1 MPLVCAGLGFRYGED
16 PDGGVEQQDAS
27 AATGTAREATV
38 AAGVS
43 MASGSAAFAIRGI
56 SLSIEPGELVGIAG
70 CSGSGKTTLARCLA
84 GQLLPCEGRVEADGL
99 ALDGDPATRRRFAKK
114 VGLVSQLPERQLFG
128 QTVYEDV
135 AFGPRNDGCSEE
147 EADRRV
153 RRALEE
159 VGFDYGRSQE
169 ASPFALS
176 GGEQRRIAIAGIL
189 ALEPGYLILDEPT
202 AGLDPANRDA
212 IMDKAHSLSRSGV
225 AVLVVSHDM
234 DLLAEHVERLIVLDS
249 GRLAMDRA
257 APGAFCDA
265 EALGTA
271 GLDLPLAARVSR
283 DLRARGVALP
293 DGVCTASLLVD
304 TMRVLAAG
312 GGRREP

>member
-1 MPLVCAGLGFRYGED
+1 MPLVCAGLGFRYGEE
-16 PDGGVEQQDAS
+16 PEQQDAS
-27 AATGTAREATV
+27 AATGTAREATA

-56 SLSIEPGELVGIAG
+56 SLSVEPGELVGIAG

-159 VGFDYGRSQE
+159 VGFDYARAQE
-169 ASPFALS
+169 SSPFALS
-176 GGEQRRIAIAGIL
+176 GGEQRRVAIAGIL
-189 ALEPGYLILDEPT
+189 ALEPCYLILDEPT

-212 IMDKAHSLSRSGV
+212 IMDKVHSLARSGV
-225 AVLVVSHDM
+225 AVLVISHDM
-234 DLLAEHVERLIVLDS
+234 DLLAGHVERLLVLDS
-249 GRLAMDRA
+249 GHLSMDRA
-257 APGAFCDA
+257 ASEAFSDA
-265 EALGTA
+265 DALEAA
-271 GLDLPLAARVSR
+271 GLDLPLAARVCR
-283 DLRARGVALP
+283 DLRARGVGLP
-293 DGVCTASLLVD
+293 DGISTASSLVD
-304 TMRVLAAG
+304 ALHDLAEGDG
-312 GGRREP
+312 GGRVR